1 MQKFTPK
8 ITTIVILGTLIKLL
22 AMLCIFSKWNGLEM
36 FCGHWGLVYPPWFN
50 CTTLI
55 NKCFGMQAI
64 NWSTKIFQ
72 SIPMVYHSLELLPN
86 VRFWYLFTCKGFYF
100 FEKLH
105 CLQPWKQK
113 NCIFCKYVK
122 PISKKF
128 VIFFFYV
135 CVCLATCIISNVNIA
150 SNMLGTMVKYLAS
163 LVFCSKKLATHRKIK
178 VKFWLQLILGRCT
191 LWEGEGGVGG
201 WGWTPILKDSTHCS
215 TSSTYGKN
223 VSNIFNKNKRERA
236 KGQKACRK
244 W

>member
-1 MQKFTPK
+1 LKKSSDEKLLNLANLCHFLPKNFICVKIVFYRSKKCKNSPPK

-122 PISKKF
+122 PINKKF

-150 SNMLGTMVKYLAS
+150 SNMLGTMVKYFGKS
-163 LVFCSKKLATHRKIK
+163 SFFFKKN
-178 VKFWLQLILGRCT
+178 WLHI
-191 LWEGEGGVGG
+191 E
-201 WGWTPILKDSTHCS
+201 K
-215 TSSTYGKN
+215 
-223 VSNIFNKNKRERA
+223 
-236 KGQKACRK
+236 
-244 W
+244 